1 MKSFYL
7 MNKDT
12 PVLQFTIKDVL
23 GVSSINIDKGFT
35 KVVPLSFKGMVSF
48 NKWIEDRLVLSHLE
62 GIIKMLSD
70 LGYGKYIHN
79 TLNTIRGFKFS
90 KSVSRYE
97 IADRVLQRQIKIAY
111 SLI

>member
-48 NKWIEDRLVLSHLE
+48 NKWIEDRLVLSHRRNIFSLLQKVHPHLILKISLE
-62 GIIKMLSD
+62 V
-70 LGYGKYIHN
+70 
-79 TLNTIRGFKFS
+79 IRK
-90 KSVSRYE
+90 R
-97 IADRVLQRQIKIAY
+97 
-111 SLI
+111 